1 MLQKSQR
8 LSIGIFLMTATN
20 MAIKSQIL
28 SLTKET
34 NETGRKL
41 SKWRIQ
47 IFESAQKNISCLPLI
62 DTLDL
67 K

>member
-1 MLQKSQR
+1 
-8 LSIGIFLMTATN
+8 MTATN

-47 IFESAQKNISCLPLI
+47 ILDTAQKNYSCLPLF
-62 DTLDL
+62 DTFTL

>member
-1 MLQKSQR
+1 
-8 LSIGIFLMTATN
+8 MTATN

-47 IFESAQKNISCLPLI
+47 IFETAQKNISCLPLL
-62 DTLDL
+62 DTLNL